1 MSITPTERTVHETS
15 RVEWDPDPSPYR
27 SRRWVGPTDHTA
39 RFISSRLTAEVR
51 GDLHQ
56 VASTDFEDAVESA
69 FANNPTADIIIGCL
83 PFDPAD
89 SAVFVCGANETEPG
103 AGSEAVQQAAA
114 PQIRSVIDVPGV
126 AEYERRVDEALRLI
140 DEGAM
145 EKVVLARSKLAAAA
159 APIDPQQLLERLRAN
174 SPHGFGFH
182 VPLVDGGSFVGL
194 SPELLVERDQ
204 LAVSSHPLAG
214 SRSRTGGSDE
224 DAARIADLRASGKD
238 AREHQLVVEAVESA
252 LDPYCPDT
260 RVDDQ
265 DITATDSMFH
275 LGTWVRGNLATD
287 ELVRLP
293 SVSALARALHPTP
306 AVCGAPTE
314 EAREMLRRV
323 EGGRGYFTGAV
334 GWQDRDGNGEWAVAI
349 RGAMIEGSTALVS
362 AGAGIVAGSDPRAE
376 AEETGAK
383 LRTVL
388 SALGLGEQVTR

>member
-1 MSITPTERTVHETS
+1 MSITPAERTVHETS

-89 SAVFVCGANETEPG
+89 SAVFVCGAMRPSR
-103 AGSEAVQQAAA
+103 ARDPRLCSRQ
-114 PQIRSVIDVPGV
+114 PHRRSDLSSTCP
-126 AEYERRVDEALRLI
+126 ALPNTNDESTRLCASSMRARWRRWFWPDPSWLLRRL
-140 DEGAM
+140 
-145 EKVVLARSKLAAAA
+145 RSILSSCWNGG
-159 APIDPQQLLERLRAN
+159 RAN

-238 AREHQLVVEAVESA
+238 ARESIQ
-252 LDPYCPDT
+252 T
-260 RVDDQ
+260 
-265 DITATDSMFH
+265 
-275 LGTWVRGNLATD
+275 G
-287 ELVRLP
+287 
-293 SVSALARALHPTP
+293 
-306 AVCGAPTE
+306 
-314 EAREMLRRV
+314 RR
-323 EGGRGYFTGAV
+323 GGRERIGPILPGHPS
-334 GWQDRDGNGEWAVAI
+334 G
-349 RGAMIEGSTALVS
+349 
-362 AGAGIVAGSDPRAE
+362 
-376 AEETGAK
+376 
-383 LRTVL
+383 
-388 SALGLGEQVTR
+388 